1 MKGEKKMLEVKDTN
15 IEKLK
20 TGILRVLNEGPG
32 AITLREAEYSFE
44 HDGTRF
50 IIADGKLKGLT
61 K

>member
-1 MKGEKKMLEVKDTN
+1 MLEVKDTN

-20 TGILRVLNEGPG
+20 NGILRVLNEGPG

-50 IIADGKLKGLT
+50 VIEDGKLKGLT